1 MTKSQTKLL
10 LVDDDSNLVEAL
22 KLYLTTAG
30 YVITAASDGREGLQ
44 KLFVERPD
52 LILLDI
58 MMPKLDGWELCSRIR
73 EVSSVPII
81 MLTARGQE
89 ADKVRGLQMGADD
102 YVAKPFSLRELEAM
116 IASVLRRSRLNA
128 SSQDHVLYADRELVI
143 DSERWEVSRRGKP
156 VELTATERRLLF
168 LLADNMGRV
177 LPTSRILEGVWGQ
190 EYVNDVDYVKLY
202 IWRLRQKI
210 EPNPSE
216 PTYIRTEHGVGY
228 RFVKQV

>member
-1 MTKSQTKLL
+1 MESQTKLL
-10 LVDDDSNLVEAL
+10 LIEDDSNLIEAL

-30 YVITAASDGREGLQ
+30 YLIATAADGREGLQ
-44 KLFVERPD
+44 KLFVDRPD

-58 MMPKLDGWELCSRIR
+58 MMPKLDGWEVCSRIR
-73 EVSSVPII
+73 EVSNVPII

-89 ADKVRGLQMGADD
+89 EDKVRGLRMGADD
-102 YVAKPFSLRELEAM
+102 YVSKPFSLRELEAR
-116 IASVLRRSRLNA
+116 IQSVLRRSSLSAPSR
-128 SSQDHVLYADRELVI
+128 DRVLYADEELVI
-143 DSERWEVSRRGKP
+143 DSERWEVSRQGKP

-168 LLADNMGRV
+168 LLAENMGRV

-190 EYVNDVDYVKLY
+190 EYVNEVDYVKLY

-210 EPNPSE
+210 EPNPSQ

-228 RFVKQV
+228 RFVKQQ